1 MMYRLACL
9 VALGLV
15 AAVPA
20 SARNL
25 DFRLVNDSGY
35 TLRELYL
42 SPESSERWGNDV
54 LGRQMIDTGGS
65 ATVNFPSAADE
76 CMYDMRMI
84 FSDNDELT
92 DTVDLCEVGTYTI
105 N

>member
-1 MMYRLACL
+1 MTFRLACL
-9 VALGLV
+9 IAASLMSAL
-15 AAVPA
+15 PA
-20 SARNL
+20 TARNL
-25 DFRLVNDSGY
+25 DFRLENDSGY

-42 SPESSERWGNDV
+42 SPESSELWGDDV
-54 LGRQMIDTGGS
+54 LGKQTVASGAS